1 MNISIF
7 NFFFSLSTNPV
18 IAWSSLFISNF
29 LIYVF
34 ILAAIIIPLIYR
46 RDYVYAVLTAGT
58 GAAAFIF
65 VYIVKNI
72 FIIPRPY
79 IAFHLTPLVLDGGY
93 SFPSSH
99 VTVIMALTILV
110 WKVNRKW
117 GIVFLIF
124 TILTAFS
131 RMIIG
136 VHYPIDVFAGACF
149 GVVIG
154 STSIW
159 LNKFIKRFPII
170 EKYR

>member
-1 MNISIF
+1 MNNIIF
-7 NFFFSLSTNPV
+7 NFFFSLSANPF
-18 IAWSSLFISNF
+18 IAWSSLFISNI

-34 ILAAIIIPLIYR
+34 ILAAIIIPLLYR
-46 RDYVYAVLTAGT
+46 RDYIYAVLTAGV
-58 GAAAFIF
+58 GAATWIF

-72 FIIPRPY
+72 FMIPRPY
-79 IAFHLTPLVLDGGY
+79 VALHLTPLVLDGGY

-99 VTVIMALTILV
+99 VTIITALTVLV

-136 VHYPIDVFAGACF
+136 VHYPIDVLAGACF
-149 GVVIG
+149 GIVIG
-154 STSIW
+154 LITIA
-159 LNKFIKRFPII
+159 LNKFIKRFPFLG
-170 EKYR
+170 KYR